1 MMLLTAIVWVV
12 MYWRRLGYIL
22 SHRIDSQKLTIP
34 EKGAALIPEEVNW
47 PSYNFRNL
55 FELPVLFYALC
66 LYVYVMGY
74 VDSVY
79 VSSAWLYFALRAI
92 HSLIHC
98 TRNIVKA
105 RFAVYM
111 LSSIVLWFMFI
122 RAAWQYF
129 SA

>member
-1 MMLLTAIVWVV
+1 
-12 MYWRRLGYIL
+12 
-22 SHRIDSQKLTIP
+22 
-34 EKGAALIPEEVNW
+34 
-47 PSYNFRNL
+47 
-55 FELPVLFYALC
+55 
-66 LYVYVMGY
+66 MGY

-79 VSSAWLYFALRAI
+79 VSSAWLYVAFRAI

-111 LSSIVLWFMFI
+111 LSSIVLWFMVI